1 MESTR
6 LPFSLPN
13 VYQGF
18 AVGSGIA
25 TATSAGLILEFEIKD
40 NFVGALRTGIQNIS
54 IPITELY
61 SVVLKAGWF
70 RTRLFVTTRSM
81 TTLNGIPGS
90 ETGKLE
96 LRIARKDRAAAAG
109 MVSMLMLSVSAGE
122 LARLE
127 GKRT

>member
-1 MESTR
+1 
-6 LPFSLPN
+6 
-13 VYQGF
+13 
-18 AVGSGIA
+18 
-25 TATSAGLILEFEIKD
+25 
-40 NFVGALRTGIQNIS
+40 
-54 IPITELY
+54 
-61 SVVLKAGWF
+61 
-70 RTRLFVTTRSM
+70 M
-81 TTLNGIPGS
+81 TNLNGIPGS